1 VNSTLSRRD
10 TYDSLSH
17 IPGLVFRPYN
27 FAKFAHPKF
36 KKGVRQV
43 GFFANLFQYPFNEPW
58 VQEINQKIDEA
69 KTDEEREMY
78 ENELNYLLMT
88 HYRLY

>member
-1 VNSTLSRRD
+1 M
-10 TYDSLSH
+10 
-17 IPGLVFRPYN
+17 
-27 FAKFAHPKF
+27 
-36 KKGVRQV
+36 
-43 GFFANLFQYPFNEPW
+43 GFFTNLFQYPFNEPW

-78 ENELNYLLMT
+78 ENELNNLLLT